1 MTDARTV
8 VMDGEDPAT
17 GPVVLQYKVKWSGY
31 SKPTWVGRHD
41 LLGAPDSLR
50 AYEESDK
57 GRRTYRRFARQFPDR
72 LILEN
77 PPLDERPVS
86 PAYARIWPQP
96 SLQPLLPRTWSP
108 DSTERSLFPPSMP
121 LWRGHGLG

>member
-8 VMDGEDPAT
+8 VMDGEDHET
-17 GPVVLQYKVKWSGY
+17 GPVVLQYKVKWTGY

-50 AYEESDK
+50 AYEESDT

-77 PPLDERPVS
+77 PPP
-86 PAYARIWPQP
+86 
-96 SLQPLLPRTWSP
+96 T
-108 DSTERSLFPPSMP
+108 
-121 LWRGHGLG
+121 

>member
-17 GPVVLQYKVKWSGY
+17 GPVVLQYKVKWSGH
-31 SKPTWVGRHD
+31 SRQTWVGRHD
-41 LLGAPDSLR
+41 LLEAPDSLR
-50 AYEESDK
+50 AYEESAK

-77 PPLDERPVS
+77 FPPTGRTA
-86 PAYARIWPQP
+86 PAYARI
-96 SLQPLLPRTWSP
+96 
-108 DSTERSLFPPSMP
+108 
-121 LWRGHGLG
+121 